1 MSPPPDL
8 RVPLPG
14 LVWGAYPERQSPP
27 PTRWPWSRAPYRSQL
42 QAVRRA
48 GPGWRELSEVAFIA
62 RVRAVQARVGRD
74 GLSAEHVT
82 EALAAAVEA
91 ARRTLGLAAYD
102 GQIRAALVML
112 DCRLAEMATGEGKTL
127 SAALAAAVGA
137 LAGMPVHVLT
147 ANDYLVE
154 RDARKLA
161 PMYAALG
168 LRAGFVIGPH
178 DEVTRRAAYAQ
189 PICYVTARELVFDYL
204 RDGQR
209 RGFVRGDLSRRAA
222 ALRGGDA
229 GRPLLRGLCMAV
241 IDEADSLL
249 IDEAMMPLILS
260 RQVRNSAARAFFWQ
274 AWQLADGLEA
284 GTKGLPSISAVRS
297 VSS

>member
-1 MSPPPDL
+1 
-8 RVPLPG
+8 
-14 LVWGAYPERQSPP
+14 
-27 PTRWPWSRAPYRSQL
+27 
-42 QAVRRA
+42 
-48 GPGWRELSEVAFIA
+48 VAFVA
-62 RVRAVQARVGRD
+62 RVRAVQARIGRD
-74 GLSAEHVT
+74 GLSAERIV

-91 ARRTLGLAAYD
+91 ARRSLGLAAYD
-102 GQIRAALVML
+102 GQIKAALVML

-154 RDARKLA
+154 RDAGKLA
-161 PMYAALG
+161 PMYACLG
-168 LRAGFVIGPH
+168 LRVGFVIGLH
-178 DEVTRRAAYAQ
+178 TEAARRAAYAL

-209 RGFVRGDLSRRAA
+209 RGFVQGDLPRRAA
-222 ALRGGDA
+222 VLRDGDA

-241 IDEADSLL
+241 VDEADSLL

-260 RQVRNSAARAFFWQ
+260 RQVKNSPARAFFWQ
-274 AWQLADGLEA
+274 AWQLAGGLEA
-284 GTKGLPSISAVRS
+284 DVHFTSMPRR
-297 VSS
+297 